1 MTTATAT
8 LHNPP
13 APASSAPTRTYEP
26 RPHGAGDVWRH
37 SWALAKR
44 AIIRIRRVPESLV
57 DVTLQ
62 PIIFT
67 LLFSF
72 IFGGAI
78 AGSTADY
85 LVLII
90 PGIIVQSVAFASI
103 GIGISLRT
111 DMDNGIFDRFRSLPI
126 PRVAPLLGEAIASL
140 LRYVLLVAIVTGTG
154 YILGYR
160 VTGGLGAYLGGAAL
174 CIAFGVSLSWAMM
187 LVGLIARSAGAVQ
200 GITFMV
206 LFPLT
211 FASNAFVPAD
221 SLPTWLQWFANHNP
235 LSYLVTSLRAL
246 WTGVGEWQ
254 HATVMTL
261 VSCAVLTAI
270 FMPLAIRAYNRK
282 A

>member
-1 MTTATAT
+1 MTTVTQVAPNTEPATA
-8 LHNPP
+8 
-13 APASSAPTRTYEP
+13 SAATHTYKP
-26 RPHGAGDVWRH
+26 RPYGPGDVWRH

-44 AIIRIRRVPESLV
+44 AIIRIRRVPETLV

-78 AGSTADY
+78 AGSMDNY
-85 LVLII
+85 LVLLV
-90 PGIIVQSVAFASI
+90 PGIVVQSVTFASI

-111 DMDNGIFDRFRSLPI
+111 DMDTGIFDRFRSLPI
-126 PRVAPLLGEAIASL
+126 IRVAPLLGEAMASF
-140 LRYVLLVAIVTGTG
+140 LRYVLLLFVVTGTG
-154 YILGYR
+154 YALGYR
-160 VTGGLGAYLGGAAL
+160 VTGGVGAYLGGALLA
-174 CIAFGVSLSWAMM
+174 IVFATALSWSMM

-200 GITFMV
+200 GITFMI
-206 LFPLT
+206 LFPLS
-211 FASNAFVPAD
+211 FASTAFVPAD
-221 SLPTWLQWFANHNP
+221 SLPTWLGWFANHNP
-235 LSYLVTSLRAL
+235 LSYLVNALRAL

-254 HATVMTL
+254 HATLMTL
-261 VSCAVLTAI
+261 LWSVALTAI